1 MDRGAWQAT
10 VHVVAKELVMAQ
22 QLITTNLGLE
32 EEITYLNVQ
41 ILTWG
46 YKDHTKSC
54 KHENTKVTNK
64 ILITDPEDMDI
75 YELSDRDLRIILLK
89 FSEL

>member
-22 QLITTNLGLE
+22 QLQTTNLGLE

-41 ILTWG
+41 ILRWG

-54 KHENTKVTNK
+54 KHETTKVTNK
-64 ILITDPEDMDI
+64 ILITDPEVMDI
-75 YELSDRDLRIILLK
+75 YGLSDRDFRIILLK

>member
-1 MDRGAWQAT
+1 
-10 VHVVAKELVMAQ
+10 MAQ
-22 QLITTNLGLE
+22 QLKTTNLGLE

-54 KHENTKVTNK
+54 KHETTKVTNK

-75 YELSDRDLRIILLK
+75 YGLSDRDFRIILLK

>member
-22 QLITTNLGLE
+22 QLKTTNLGLE

-54 KHENTKVTNK
+54 KHETTKVTNK

-75 YELSDRDLRIILLK
+75 YGLSDRDFRIILLK